1 MNITPFNKKHQES
14 KWLFQVLP
22 RSQCQT
28 RMWNPSLL
36 IRYLMP
42 QTRKYSSSLITNVI
56 TKCLRHAVVS
66 LHRLYCKWCS
76 NTLSPISTISKK
88 LLKDLNKG
96 GRMLT
101 WYCQYNIRI
110 HITKVTTFRQLDT
123 SSCWNGVSLYRVSR
137 SSLAKET
144 RLLYVLQQRMRS
156 NRVLLLS
163 KGSE

>member
-1 MNITPFNKKHQES
+1 
-14 KWLFQVLP
+14 
-22 RSQCQT
+22 
-28 RMWNPSLL
+28 
-36 IRYLMP
+36 
-42 QTRKYSSSLITNVI
+42 
-56 TKCLRHAVVS
+56 
-66 LHRLYCKWCS
+66 
-76 NTLSPISTISKK
+76 
-88 LLKDLNKG
+88 
-96 GRMLT
+96 MLT